1 MADSSGSKLTTAE
14 CWQLVESEDLARLA
28 VIRADGTPDLF
39 PINYTV
45 HAGNVYLRTGS
56 GEKLRN
62 LTAHPTVA
70 FEVDGIGD
78 THHWSVVIRGT
89 ATEIQVDSEIAS
101 SGVRAVSTADPTHK
115 PHFVRLNPTSITGR
129 RFPKDAP
136 RAAAPRGAR
145 HDAPLP
151 PVPPTGPGKPQPIPH
166 FPPPPSS

>member
-1 MADSSGSKLTTAE
+1 MVDDSGSKLTTAE
-14 CWQLVESEDLARLA
+14 SWQRVESSDLARLA

-56 GEKLRN
+56 GGKLRN

-70 FEVDGIGD
+70 FEVDGVDD

-89 ATEIQVDSEIAS
+89 ATEIQIDSEIAA
-101 SGVRAVSTADPTHK
+101 SGVRAVATADPAHK
-115 PHFVRLNPTSITGR
+115 PHFVRLAPASITGR

-136 RAAAPRGAR
+136 RAAAPEGAR

-151 PVPPTGPGKPQPIPH
+151 QIPPVGPGKPQSIPH